1 MSIMVEIKE
10 ATKSGDQDKVRE
22 LVQQGLDEGL
32 EPERIIK
39 EGLIAAMDVVGKEF
53 GEGKIYMPEMLIA
66 ARAMKSGLEIVKPL
80 LVGGQMQSIAKVV
93 IGTVQG
99 DLHDI
104 GKNLVG
110 MMLEGA
116 GAEVIDL
123 GVDVSPQKFV
133 EATQTHQPQ
142 FLGLS
147 ALLTTTMTSMKTT
160 IEALEEAGLKQ
171 NVKILIGGAPI
182 TQGFADEIGADGFGS
197 NAREAVELVRAGVTS

>member
-1 MSIMVEIKE
+1 MSVLVEIKE
-10 ATKSGDQDKVRE
+10 ATRTGDQDKVRG
-22 LVQQGLDEGL
+22 LVQKGLDEGMA
-32 EPERIIK
+32 PERIIK

-80 LVGGQMQSIAKVV
+80 LVGGQVQSIAKVV

-147 ALLTTTMTSMKTT
+147 ALLTTTMTSMKSTV
-160 IEALEEAGLKQ
+160 EALEEAGLKQ
-171 NVKILIGGAPI
+171 SVKILIGGAPI

-197 NAREAVELVRAGVTS
+197 NAREAVELVRAGVSA